1 MCCSIFCSMPS
12 LCAILLPLVLG
23 RAVQANKH
31 HPNLTFGWW
40 LGTLSLGPGKQTQ
53 SHMDLARLGK
63 MPKQGA
69 IAPVGPGLTQPGWP
83 GPCRLPTS
91 RQTNT
96 PIMSVTVVQ
105 DPLRSCAAWLLQR
118 LQCGPSHP
126 LSSHPLQS
134 TAHFTVHSRAP
145 PLLSCTCASTWFP
158 HSLLCSRMHDG
169 LPSSLL
175 WYF

>member
-1 MCCSIFCSMPS
+1 
-12 LCAILLPLVLG
+12 
-23 RAVQANKH
+23 
-31 HPNLTFGWW
+31 
-40 LGTLSLGPGKQTQ
+40 
-53 SHMDLARLGK
+53 MDLARLGK

-105 DPLRSCAAWLLQR
+105 DPLHSCAAWLLQR

-158 HSLLCSRMHDG
+158 HSLHCSRMHDG

-175 WYF
+175 WYFWVPSAPLLIASVHAAPPATVVAMNVPASGVPACVSAASASWTASASSGNSEW

>member
-1 MCCSIFCSMPS
+1 VLFNYLLYAFIVCNFVASCASAGCAGKQTPS
-12 LCAILLPLVLG
+12 QLDIWVVVGNTSP
-23 RAVQANKH
+23 
-31 HPNLTFGWW
+31 
-40 LGTLSLGPGKQTQ
+40 GPGKQTQ
-53 SHMDLARLGK
+53 SHVDLARLGK

-83 GPCRLPTS
+83 SPCRLPTS

-96 PIMSVTVVQ
+96 PIVSVTVVQ
-105 DPLRSCAAWLLQR
+105 DPLRSCAAWPLQR
-118 LQCGPSHP
+118 LQCGPPHP
-126 LSSHPLQS
+126 LSSHPLRS

-158 HSLLCSRMHDG
+158 RSLLCSRTRDG
-169 LPSSLL
+169 FSSSLL